1 MRDGHCLRDGLI
13 AGATSSRTDLRHK
26 NNRRAAWRS
35 VISSWKRRAFR
46 MTKRG
51 YIYINNRLEGFAP
64 ETIAAILERLAAED
78 RKYVLIL

>member
-1 MRDGHCLRDGLI
+1 
-13 AGATSSRTDLRHK
+13 
-26 NNRRAAWRS
+26 
-35 VISSWKRRAFR
+35 
-46 MTKRG
+46 MTNRG